1 MEERIEI
8 GMTIHCRI
16 LKVNLEKFSV
26 DLTSRS
32 SDLADR
38 EKKFTIPKDTYYD
51 YQQEEG
57 DDAQEKIAKAKP
69 KNGKF
74 VLWTCGDFC
83 HKETV

>member
-1 MEERIEI
+1 MYVC
-8 GMTIHCRI
+8 MYVCTYVC
-16 LKVNLEKFSV
+16 VCS
-26 DLTSRS
+26 
-32 SDLADR
+32 
-38 EKKFTIPKDTYYD
+38 IPKDTYYD

>member
-1 MEERIEI
+1 MYVC
-8 GMTIHCRI
+8 TYVC
-16 LKVNLEKFSV
+16 VCS
-26 DLTSRS
+26 
-32 SDLADR
+32 
-38 EKKFTIPKDTYYD
+38 IPKDTYYD